1 MDVLISKSFLPEIF
15 LSFSLLLQLIFN
27 IKLIKNIKFN
37 LPAIGNE
44 TYFQTIFILLCL
56 FFLYLELNIEGFLCN
71 FLFVND
77 NSTRILKIAIV
88 SLCIIMTSVLQESFK
103 FHAIG
108 IFEFYIIY
116 LLAILSVLLIVSA
129 HDLISF
135 YILVEMQSICFYI
148 LAAINR
154 YSIFSLEAGL
164 KYFLFGSFFSG
175 IFLLGASIIYG
186 TVGTLNL
193 AYLDILLAYP
203 INENFFGIFDVIKV
217 GVSLIFS
224 MLLFKIA
231 CAPFHFWSPD
241 VYEGSPICSTIIF
254 SLLPKLSIFYFFSKF
269 CSHLNIIFYEIQNT
283 LLFFG
288 FISVIIGTFFSLSQ
302 TKIKRLL
309 IFSSVTQVGFLVI
322 ALSLNTLES
331 YSSLFFFLLT
341 YIITSLLAWG
351 HVTLFYSFK
360 KKIDYYYN
368 KKTNTLLLSGIA
380 NFFELN
386 PYWSFSLALVF
397 FSMAGVPPLMGF
409 ISKYFV
415 LSSLVS
421 FDNINSSIFLILI
434 SCLSAFYY
442 VRLIKIIFFEP
453 KVDEFV
459 RSSAQTIF
467 FDKSSL
473 FIFYIFSILMS
484 IIISTILY
492 PNTLYMVCEL
502 IILNSCIY

>member
-254 SLLPKLSIFYFFSKF
+254 SLLP
-269 CSHLNIIFYEIQNT
+269 
-283 LLFFG
+283 
-288 FISVIIGTFFSLSQ
+288 
-302 TKIKRLL
+302 
-309 IFSSVTQVGFLVI
+309 
-322 ALSLNTLES
+322 
-331 YSSLFFFLLT
+331 
-341 YIITSLLAWG
+341 
-351 HVTLFYSFK
+351 
-360 KKIDYYYN
+360 
-368 KKTNTLLLSGIA
+368 
-380 NFFELN
+380 
-386 PYWSFSLALVF
+386 
-397 FSMAGVPPLMGF
+397 
-409 ISKYFV
+409 
-415 LSSLVS
+415 
-421 FDNINSSIFLILI
+421 
-434 SCLSAFYY
+434 
-442 VRLIKIIFFEP
+442 
-453 KVDEFV
+453 
-459 RSSAQTIF
+459 
-467 FDKSSL
+467 
-473 FIFYIFSILMS
+473 
-484 IIISTILY
+484 
-492 PNTLYMVCEL
+492 
-502 IILNSCIY
+502 